1 MKSISSLFLG
11 ALLAGVASSAAASR
25 HPRATIDSGV
35 VIGSVTT
42 LPSNKTSYN
51 FYGVPYAAKPERFQP
66 AVQPEPWTSA
76 RNATVK
82 QNVACYQN
90 YIYNAATYDNLM
102 TLVVGPNTEP
112 PEEREDC
119 LTLDVYAPPF
129 GSNATK
135 KAVLFWIYGGS
146 YRTGANTN
154 PNYDGSSFAGDQDVI
169 LVSPNY
175 RLNVHGFPAN
185 PQLED
190 PDQNLGLLDLRL
202 ALEWTRNNVAA
213 FGGDPEKI
221 TLIGQSA
228 GAAIVDMMI
237 SAPPDPLNFRAAI
250 MESGQASYNGGAA
263 VPGWAYNTL
272 AKDIGCNGT
281 AAEKYT
287 CMTTASAKRLKN
299 VSEKQGIWFGP
310 PIQDGATWAKAPRQN
325 RLHSTN
331 ESSVMARVPVLLG
344 SNAEEGAIYT
354 TGVQNA
360 VAFLQEHYGFS
371 KAKAKALLEYYP
383 IVAGSR
389 IQTPQDQAT
398 AVMTESS
405 FGCPAGFVYNDSL
418 SVGIPSWRYY
428 FNASFPNSELVP
440 GAYHASEIPL
450 VFGSY
455 QRENA
460 TDFQASLS
468 QDMQQAWS
476 RFAKNPTAGPG
487 WRQDAVAVFGGN
499 ASPGETDEGRP
510 TMTLATTSWMDQ
522 RCALYK
528 PSA

>member
-1 MKSISSLFLG
+1 MLTRLF
-11 ALLAGVASSAAASR
+11 
-25 HPRATIDSGV
+25 
-35 VIGSVTT
+35 
-42 LPSNKTSYN
+42 
-51 FYGVPYAAKPERFQP
+51 
-66 AVQPEPWTSA
+66 
-76 RNATVK
+76 
-82 QNVACYQN
+82 
-90 YIYNAATYDNLM
+90 
-102 TLVVGPNTEP
+102 
-112 PEEREDC
+112 
-119 LTLDVYAPPF
+119 
-129 GSNATK
+129 
-135 KAVLFWIYGGS
+135 
-146 YRTGANTN
+146 YR
-154 PNYDGSSFAGDQDVI
+154 
-169 LVSPNY
+169 
-175 RLNVHGFPAN
+175 
-185 PQLED
+185 
-190 PDQNLGLLDLRL
+190 LLDLRL

-360 VAFLQEHYGFS
+360 VTFLQEHYGFS

-383 IVAGSR
+383 IAAGSR

-428 FNASFPNSELVP
+428 FNASFSNSELVP

-460 TDFQASLS
+460 TEFQASLS

-528 PSA
+528 PST